1 MDAKSATPDT
11 VFDSTPMRLDQKARS
26 SQLESGKLSVLTQV
40 DSLFVCK
47 LMPMTCIVPDLIVVV
62 PQVMAKFAYA
72 YSVCRTPVSFVTSL
86 M

>member
-1 MDAKSATPDT
+1 MRKAQLLTPYLI
-11 VFDSTPMRLDQKARS
+11 VPQCVLIRKQGRRNWN
-26 SQLESGKLSVLTQV
+26 QGRLSVLTQV